1 MYAPVLKGLRHVH
14 SYVCERLESLVFDDD
29 LAREQLLPAGFLYG
43 QAMALSMS
51 TSEGAALAVE
61 NLYVSVSSRCLTV
74 GSFEGDLN
82 PEI

>member
-51 TSEGAALAVE
+51 TSEGTALAVE
-61 NLYVSVSSRCLTV
+61 NLYVFILM
-74 GSFEGDLN
+74 
-82 PEI
+82 P

>member
-51 TSEGAALAVE
+51 ISEGAALAVE
-61 NLYVSVSSRCLTV
+61 NLYVSVSS
-74 GSFEGDLN
+74 
-82 PEI
+82 